1 MKLNNKESF
10 IEEVKKFH
18 QSKLPLIIATDVLGH
33 FNTTVIVDGKIF
45 VLDSLPYVEGQYDDS
60 IVEAICYLYKQSF
73 LKEWLI

>member
-18 QSKLPLIIATDVLGH
+18 QSKLPFIIATDVLGH
-33 FNTTVIVDGKIF
+33 FNTTVIVNGKVF

-60 IVEAICYLYKQSF
+60 IVEAICYFYKQSF
-73 LKEWLI
+73 LKE